1 MTPTSKAMQ
10 ELGVRHSTQN
20 KFTKEELKTIKRLK
34 KEIKQ
39 KGDEVALLFSD
50 SDWNLWMEY
59 NGGSIIMVVG
69 GES

>member
-1 MTPTSKAMQ
+1 MYS
-10 ELGVRHSTQN
+10 S

-59 NGGSIIMVVG
+59 NGGSIIMVVW